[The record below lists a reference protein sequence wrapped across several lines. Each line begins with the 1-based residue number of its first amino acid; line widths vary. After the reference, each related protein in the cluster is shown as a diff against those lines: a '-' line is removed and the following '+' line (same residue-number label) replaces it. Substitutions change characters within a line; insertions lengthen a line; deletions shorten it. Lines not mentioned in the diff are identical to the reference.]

1 MEHHQN
7 QEHHHH
13 HHHHHIH
20 VWAISTTETA
30 LTAHVVID
38 NLRCWPQ
45 VSERIK
51 HTLADHGISHVTL
64 EPETVE
70 HQCQDKE
77 C

>member
-13 HHHHHIH
+13 LHNHIH

-38 NLRCWPQ
+38 DLRCWPHI
-45 VSERIK
+45 SEHLK
-51 HTLADHGISHVTL
+51 HSLAKHGIRHVTL
-64 EPETVE
+64 EPETEE